1 MMKCRLFLRK
11 DKYRLAEKYMPGD
24 VCFFFVFFRK
34 KEIFIALKVKQG
46 KISKNMCEKLPMA
59 EYGKLCRQNRISR
72 IGMIFRA

>member
-46 KISKNMCEKLPMA
+46 KISKICVENYQWLNTESCV
-59 EYGKLCRQNRISR
+59 GKTVSAALL
-72 IGMIFRA
+72 

>member
-46 KISKNMCEKLPMA
+46 KISKICVENYQWLNTESCV
-59 EYGKLCRQNRISR
+59 GKTVSAALV
-72 IGMIFRA
+72 